1 MDRPDRGGFFAAYLL
16 ATPAFVVADVVFDM
30 PFRVAA
36 LEGSNFRFLYYLG
49 AMLLGSGSVLR
60 PAFAPWAGM
69 AESSV
74 NLLFLLL
81 SILLPIWNLPDVVL
95 SGGSV
100 EGLLDG
106 TRLVNVALSGSVL
119 IYGFYRHQASAGP
132 GPWGGRRR
140 GTVPPR

>member
-1 MDRPDRGGFFAAYLL
+1 VSRPDRAGLFATYLL
-16 ATPAFVVADVVFDM
+16 ATPAFVVADVAFDM
-30 PFRVAA
+30 PIRVAA
-36 LEGSNFRFLYYLG
+36 LEGSNLRFLYYLG
-49 AMLLGSGSVLR
+49 AMLLGVGSVRR

-106 TRLVNVALSGSVL
+106 TRLANVVLSGSVL
-119 IYGFYRHQASAGP
+119 TYGFYRHQASAGL
-132 GPWGGRRR
+132 GPLARR
-140 GTVPPR
+140 GRVPRQ